1 MAAQPL
7 VLKSYESPRKTFDV
21 NVMGTVNLLDI
32 AFKKE
37 FVKAII
43 VVTTDK
49 VYLNDNSGRAFVETD
64 PLEGKD
70 PYSASKVGTEAVVS
84 AWQQIRRVT
93 GGPSIISVRSGN
105 VVGGGDLA
113 SQRLVPDII
122 RAASTG
128 TELIIRNPRST
139 RPWLFV
145 LDPLIGYLLALEK
158 SLEKGGPVRFNFG
171 PKEKNMSVYEI
182 VHISQTFFPKLAIK
196 ISNNQGYYTKE
207 FLKLDLDS
215 ALSQKFLKWSQVIS
229 QVEGLRMT
237 FSWWSEKIKNGRNAR
252 ELCQTDIKTYFEE
265 FARINNLNLRNTN

>member
-7 VLKSYESPRKTFDV
+7 VLKSYESTRETFDV

-49 VYLNDNSGRAFVETD
+49 VYLNDNSGRAFIETD

-70 PYSASKVGTEAVVS
+70 PYSASKVGTEAVVA

-93 GGPSIISVRSGN
+93 GGPSIVSVRAGN

-128 TELIIRNPRST
+128 RELIIRNPKST

-158 SLEKGGPVRFNFG
+158 SLEKGGSARFNFG
-171 PKEKNMSVYEI
+171 PKDKNMSVYEI
-182 VHISQTFFPKLAIK
+182 VHVSQTFFPEIEIK
-196 ISNNQGYYTKE
+196 ISNTQEYNTKE
-207 FLKLDLDS
+207 FLRLDLNS
-215 ALSQKFLKWSQVIS
+215 ELSQKYLKWSQVIS
-229 QVEGLRMT
+229 QAESLRMT
-237 FSWWSEKIKNGRNAR
+237 FSWWSEKIKNGRSVR
-252 ELCQTDIKTYFEE
+252 ELCQADIKTYFEE
-265 FARINNLNLRNTN
+265 FAKINNLNLPKTN